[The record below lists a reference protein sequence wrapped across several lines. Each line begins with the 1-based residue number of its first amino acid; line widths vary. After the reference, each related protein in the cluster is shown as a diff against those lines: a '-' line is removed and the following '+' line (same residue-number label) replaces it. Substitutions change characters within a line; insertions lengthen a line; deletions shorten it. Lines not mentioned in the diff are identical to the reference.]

1 MRRAKLITLFLVVA
15 MTVTTAGAFA
25 CTGLYVGKDAS
36 ADGTTIVGRSEDQGT
51 GIYGKM
57 FKVQPRVKEKGRY
70 YVDEGEEQEGFKVAL
85 PETTYKYTYV
95 PDSSDL
101 GDGQY
106 PGTCTNE
113 YGLAVVGTVSA
124 SPSAEYEALDPYV
137 HPGLREA
144 ILPGLIACQC
154 KTARGAAERLAQLT
168 DKYGSEEGNILFF
181 VDKKEAWLFESYG
194 GHTYAAMKMP
204 TDKVAVFGN
213 QFMIDVVDK
222 NDKENYIFSKNL
234 FETIDKVG
242 AVMEDGKYNLVKSIS
257 DSPREE
263 YSNMRTWMGHKL
275 LAPSTVGEYSDSEF
289 YPLFYAPD
297 KKVQLEQVMDLF
309 RNRYED
315 TPYDMMLPENA
326 GRRPIGVTRSS
337 QVHIIQTINDLPK
350 ETCQLQWL
358 AMGNAEH
365 SVFVPA
371 FSGITNTHKAYQ
383 VDGSKAYKSE
393 SFYDSTKRICSIAE
407 SDREFLSQGVKDY
420 WKLQEKMM
428 IKSTKSQI
436 KKIKEAYGKSKD
448 DGRKYVTKLSKKY
461 ADKQYKNTEP
471 LFNELFWLATSNQ
484 NDRPDNERKEHFV
497 ANTKLEEYAKFAGY
511 KVSKNKKGTKYTLTK
526 KGVKYVVAEGKDV
539 CKVTKDGKTSDITL
553 THAPFI
559 ENDTLY
565 APVDFVKTL

>member
-1 MRRAKLITLFLVVA
+1 MRRAKLTALFLVVA
-15 MTVTTAGAFA
+15 MMVTTAGSFA

-51 GIYGKM
+51 GVYGKM

-70 YVDEGEEQEGFKVAL
+70 YVDEGEEQEGFKVPL

-124 SPSAEYEALDPYV
+124 SPSEAYEAQDPYV

-144 ILPGLIACQC
+144 ILPGLLACQC
-154 KTARGAAERLAQLT
+154 KTARGAAEKLAKLT

-222 NDKENYIFSKNL
+222 DDKENYIFSKNL
-234 FETIDKVG
+234 FEIIDKVG

-257 DSPREE
+257 DNPREE
-263 YSNMRTWMGHKL
+263 YSNMRTWIGHKL
-275 LAPSTVGEYSDSEF
+275 LAPSTVGDYSDSEF
-289 YPLFYAPD
+289 YPLFYTPD
-297 KKVQLEQVMDLF
+297 KKVELEEVMDLF
-309 RNRYED
+309 RNRYEG
-315 TPYDMMLPENA
+315 TEYDMMLPENA

-337 QVHIIQTINDLPK
+337 QVHIMQTINDLPK

-371 FSGITNTHKAYQ
+371 FSGITDTHKAYQ
-383 VDGSKAYKSE
+383 VDGSKTYKKS
-393 SFYDSTKRICSIAE
+393 SLYDATKRVCSVAE
-407 SDREFLSQGVKDY
+407 SDREFLGQGVKDY
-420 WKLQEKMM
+420 WKLQEQMM
-428 IKSTKSQI
+428 IKSTKKQI
-436 KKIKEAYGKSKD
+436 KKIKEAYGESKEN
-448 DGRKYVTKLSKKY
+448 GREYVTKISTKY
-461 ADKQYKNTEP
+461 ADKQYKNTEQ

-484 NDRPDNERKEHFV
+484 NDRPNNERKEHFV
-497 ANTKLEEYAKFAGY
+497 ANTKLEEYAKSVGY
-511 KVSKNKKGTKYTLTK
+511 KVSKNDAGTKYTLTK
-526 KGVKYVVAEGKDV
+526 KGVKYVVSADKDV
-539 CKVTKDGKTSDITL
+539 CNVIKDGKTTKVEL
-553 THAPFI
+553 TRAPFV
-559 ENDTLY
+559 ENDVLY
-565 APVDFVKTL
+565 APVDFVKSL